1 MQHDHDHDDEAPVN
15 PSGGG
20 QEGQPYQ
27 RPADHRLVRLIRT
40 IVVNPQRGK
49 FIDENVVKFKY
60 YNSFNYSILARE
72 SESGTLTLGVTSPSP
87 KDGKTLVACNL
98 AVSFAMGTQKKTI
111 LVDLNA
117 AHPCLHSVFGVS
129 LSPGLAEALGDGNI
143 HVSETAIENLSVL
156 SAGHQIAPRDGSP
169 AHLAG
174 TNTTPPTPFGL
185 DQLTAFR
192 DVMYSLAQE
201 FELIIV
207 DMPSINYEGVPV
219 LFANYFNGLLVV
231 IDSGRTKQEDL
242 DRMFHHV
249 NERQVLGFI
258 FNRFHDRQAK

>member
-1 MQHDHDHDDEAPVN
+1 MQTDHDDETSVN
-15 PSGGG
+15 PSREG
-20 QEGQPYQ
+20 QEGQSFQ

-49 FIDENVVKFKY
+49 FVDENVVRFKY

-72 SESGTLTLGVTSPSP
+72 SDSGTLTLGVTSPCP

-117 AHPCLHSVFGVS
+117 AHPCLHSVFGVNQ
-129 LSPGLAEALGDGNI
+129 SPGLAEALTDGAI
-143 HVSETAIENLSVL
+143 HISETAIENLSVL
-156 SAGHQIAPRDGSP
+156 SAGHPMTPRDGSP

-174 TNTTPPTPFGL
+174 PNTAPGAPFGL

-207 DMPSINYEGVPV
+207 DMPAINFEGVPV

-231 IDSGRTKQEDL
+231 IDSGKTKQEDL

-258 FNRFHDRQAK
+258 FNRFQDRVAK